1 MSARLI
7 ACLVATLPRPNHR
20 YLVSRSAIDAT
31 LQSRFSF
38 LALLVL
44 LAILAIRIAPWLV
57 PNGMPQRADF
67 KKLGVGISVVWV
79 RALGSSLNT
88 AKYELISDVVL
99 VSVVPAVSIQVDF
112 EETPR
117 TEIELGLRRHLSAN
131 DVVKCGRIKSPRE

>member
-1 MSARLI
+1 MLTAITSLCRS
-7 ACLVATLPRPNHR
+7 LPW
-20 YLVSRSAIDAT
+20 
-31 LQSRFSF
+31 SRFS
-38 LALLVL
+38 AV
-44 LAILAIRIAPWLV
+44 IW
-57 PNGMPQRADF
+57 ADF

-79 RALGSSLNT
+79 RELGSALNT

-117 TEIELGLRRHLSAN
+117 TEIELSLRRHLSAN